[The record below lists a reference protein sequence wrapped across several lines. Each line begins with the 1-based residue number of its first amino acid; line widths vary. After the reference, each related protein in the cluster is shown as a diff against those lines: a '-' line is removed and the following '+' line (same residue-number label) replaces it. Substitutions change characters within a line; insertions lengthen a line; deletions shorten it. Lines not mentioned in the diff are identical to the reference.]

1 MIVNAGGADG
11 GSAKIKLSVATQPT
25 KTTYIVGETID
36 LTGCV
41 ITFGIGGALSTDVTN
56 LCTFSPSAGT
66 TVYGDTTEILVTYVA
81 DGKTY
86 TVSIPITVTVV
97 SFASGTESEI
107 KAMLDAYYANKLAW
121 EDMGWEVG
129 NTRKWHLNAMQA
141 PNPNSSN
148 TWAAQDIT
156 IVITGHEKEDLEMP
170 INGHTKACISVQCR
184 ECMNNGSGSDGTNG
198 IYVNGDSSYD
208 TTFTKWLNLY
218 MRTYLNDTVYGAM
231 PSGDFKSAIKTAKHN
246 RLTTNG
252 NDPMTAN
259 TTDGSKTVRTT
270 ESVTDKVF
278 LYSYTQICGNTR
290 YSYYLGG
297 AIPNSEEGEQLDYFK
312 TASNRIKNGNNNG

>member
-1 MIVNAGGADG
+1 
-11 GSAKIKLSVATQPT
+11 
-25 KTTYIVGETID
+25 
-36 LTGCV
+36 
-41 ITFGIGGALSTDVTN
+41 
-56 LCTFSPSAGT
+56 
-66 TVYGDTTEILVTYVA
+66 
-81 DGKTY
+81 
-86 TVSIPITVTVV
+86 
-97 SFASGTESEI
+97 
-107 KAMLDAYYANKLAW
+107 
-121 EDMGWEVG
+121 MGWEVG

-270 ESVTDKVF
+270 EVVTDKVF
-278 LYSYTQICGNTR
+278 LYSYTQIYGNTR
-290 YSYYLGG
+290 YFYYLGG

-312 TASNRIKNGNNNG
+312 TASNRVKNGNNNGSPSGTAWIWWMGSPSSLYSSSGGYYWCRVYTGGSADISGGGVAIGLAPAFVM